1 MACTTSTPD
10 IEVTYMTETEV
21 REFNAKLK
29 KKHVNQYNMV
39 TSCSYDNLKKLY
51 DELQKQFSD
60 LDEQYNENYI
70 QAQAYKSSHK
80 TLEKQKKI
88 LQNNQLVFEEKIRI
102 LSSELENTTNLLKYS
117 EKVNAEMSLEKQDLH
132 AKLENERAMNA
143 KWTSSSKN
151 LVKLIDSSM
160 TVRTKIG
167 LGCDEYIGENE
178 LGWDDS
184 EFSVFTHTPED
195 VEGKP
200 LYNRF
205 VKTDRMKAVPPPL
218 LGNYI
223 PLSDPT
229 ELDESQMT
237 YGPKQTHT
245 SDSEPKTSDLDS
257 CESNSSVESLE
268 SMPKPIIIEPKT
280 SEYAS
285 CKSNL
290 SAESPE
296 FIPKSVYA
304 RNESVRKAVTWGKTI
319 KVLEVIKE
327 VGMVTPVWNN
337 SRRVNHQ
344 NSGRF
349 SHPSPK
355 SNMVPQALLTKS
367 GLVYVNSLKRLF
379 QKKTPNYNRYFN
391 RSVNSVKDTRVHT
404 ARPKTEVNT
413 VKASASWVW
422 KPKQEVIDHVS
433 KSNNASKTLT
443 RYDYVD
449 AYGRFKTVLAWD
461 FKRH

>member
-1 MACTTSTPD
+1 MQNGN
-10 IEVTYMTETEV
+10 EVFDPSAPSIFDT
-21 REFNAKLK
+21 
-29 KKHVNQYNMV
+29 
-39 TSCSYDNLKKLY
+39 
-51 DELQKQFSD
+51 
-60 LDEQYNENYI
+60 
-70 QAQAYKSSHK
+70 
-80 TLEKQKKI
+80 
-88 LQNNQLVFEEKIRI
+88 
-102 LSSELENTTNLLKYS
+102 
-117 EKVNAEMSLEKQDLH
+117 
-132 AKLENERAMNA
+132 
-143 KWTSSSKN
+143 
-151 LVKLIDSSM
+151 
-160 TVRTKIG
+160 
-167 LGCDEYIGENE
+167 
-178 LGWDDS
+178 
-184 EFSVFTHTPED
+184 TPEY

-205 VKTDRMKAVPPPL
+205 VKTDRIKAVPPPL
-218 LGNYI
+218 SGNYI

-229 ELDESQMT
+229 DLDESQMT

-268 SMPKPIIIEPKT
+268 SMPKPVIIKPKT

-290 SAESPE
+290 SAKSPE
-296 FIPKSVYA
+296 FFPKSVCA
-304 RNESVRKAVTWGKTI
+304 RNESVRKADNPRKKI

-422 KPKQEVIDHVS
+422 KQIRIH
-433 KSNNASKTLT
+433 
-443 RYDYVD
+443 
-449 AYGRFKTVLAWD
+449 
-461 FKRH
+461 